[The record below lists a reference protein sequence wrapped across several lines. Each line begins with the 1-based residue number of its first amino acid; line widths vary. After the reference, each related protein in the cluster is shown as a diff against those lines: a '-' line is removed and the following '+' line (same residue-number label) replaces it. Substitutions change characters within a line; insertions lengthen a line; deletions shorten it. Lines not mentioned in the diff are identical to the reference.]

1 MKLGESVSMGT
12 QRPLQQLAPEL
23 EGLTGVRFD
32 FGKAMEGKMPVT
44 LKLEEDSYIL
54 IGYMK
59 AKSIEWLQV
68 PDLETNT
75 HADDRGGLAILYRGA
90 VKAEGCPVAD
100 IHAFRYEAGE
110 HTLYFGTGAYMIAG
124 VISAKERPQPREV
137 DYDGKVANTLDWLY
151 EP

>member
-1 MKLGESVSMGT
+1 M
-12 QRPLQQLAPEL
+12 
-23 EGLTGVRFD
+23 
-32 FGKAMEGKMPVT
+32 
-44 LKLEEDSYIL
+44 
-54 IGYMK
+54 
-59 AKSIEWLQV
+59 
-68 PDLETNT
+68 
-75 HADDRGGLAILYRGA
+75 
-90 VKAEGCPVAD
+90 KAEGCPVAD